1 MTFILSADLSP
12 PSCCSPCVLAVVSNV
27 IWVMMGKR
35 MQKTGKM
42 MPSGPVGALALGM
55 ALFYVY
61 QVAKPPAKPAVSSD
75 SSDKKDS

>member
-1 MTFILSADLSP
+1 
-12 PSCCSPCVLAVVSNV
+12 
-27 IWVMMGKR
+27 MMGKR

-55 ALFYVY
+55 AFFYVY
-61 QVAKPPAKPAVSSD
+61 QLAKAPAKPAVSGG